1 MRKRIWAALSAVL
14 LCMMA
19 SAAQAA
25 TIGEIF
31 PDAAM
36 AAAVADALGEDAAAQ
51 VTDAQL
57 AALERLE
64 AAGVM
69 SWQGIDKLT
78 GLKSLTLGGG
88 FAGGTTLLVRL
99 TNLEYLE
106 VSTYGD
112 WAFDEN
118 FKKLTKLKHFYLTNA
133 NLSGDISVMSEMP
146 ELVNKHLG
154 SCTYTLPRIVFRT
167 DESITVDAPKLTK
180 DIYIIPKND
189 ANPNDIGK
197 ITWNLPKWDPEEYQ
211 WDLWGT
217 IGADFDMVVDGFDF
231 PIDMILRQPYEIPR
245 AVPMHI
251 EGVTVPC
258 KPGYS
263 CITGLE
269 PGHKYWVYFQDRHK
283 WSVNADGT
291 LGPEYTDDTL
301 YTDMPELK
309 GSVIY
314 GLANHEEYQVRYA
327 YANAEEA
334 EKGGVMQDEG
344 QMGDTPVDMPTIV
357 GQIDQ
362 GSNQLDVLLI
372 VEKIGSGGGHSQT
385 YELDLLYENGM
396 PAKING
402 GTKLYMPFPP
412 GMTYEQC
419 LNTVIRIRHDAKN
432 GVYWYST
439 EDNTIHVTKQGLRIS
454 IESLSPFTV
463 SWNADGQPSAGH
475 AGDLPRTG
483 DGSRLGLWCM
493 LLCLAAVCAAA
504 AKHRTA

>member
-1 MRKRIWAALSAVL
+1 MQKRICVMLVAVL
-14 LCMMA
+14 LCSMTAM
-19 SAAQAA
+19 AQAA
-25 TIGEIF
+25 TIQEIF

-36 AAAVADALGEDAAAQ
+36 AQAVAGELSVETTET
-51 VTDAQL
+51 VTDEQL

-69 SWQGIDKLT
+69 SWKGIDKLT
-78 GLKSLTLGGG
+78 GLKSLTLRGD
-88 FAGGTTLLVRL
+88 FAGGTNLLVRL

-146 ELVNKHLG
+146 ALANKHLG
-154 SCTYTLPRIVFRT
+154 SCTYTLPSIVFRT
-167 DESITVDAPKLTK
+167 DDSITVDAPKLTK

-291 LGPEYTDDTL
+291 LGPAYTDETL

-314 GLANHEEYQVRYA
+314 GLANHEEYQVHYA
-327 YANAEEA
+327 YANAKEA
-334 EKGGVMQDEG
+334 EKGGVMQDES
-344 QMGDTPVDMPTIV
+344 QMEDKPVDMPTIV

-362 GSNQLDVLLI
+362 GANAREVLLI
-372 VEKIGSGGGHSQT
+372 VEQIDTLESNSKT
-385 YELDLLYENGM
+385 YELDLLLDDGT
-396 PAKING
+396 PVKLNG
-402 GTKLYMPFPP
+402 GTKLYMPFPQ

-419 LNTVIRIRHDAKN
+419 KHTVIRIRHDARD

-439 EDNTIHVTKQGLRIS
+439 EDNTIHVTKQGLRIF
-454 IESLSPFTV
+454 IKSLSPFTV
-463 SWNADGQPSAGH
+463 SWERQSGAASAADMPK
-475 AGDLPRTG
+475 TG
-483 DGSRLGLWCM
+483 DESVIAIWSCVLIICASG
-493 LLCLAAVCAAA
+493 LAATRRKA
-504 AKHRTA
+504 HQ